1 MSTETPYAP
10 ARTRWL
16 NLLTI
21 FTIII
26 TLAAFAMSLFYAGT
40 DDVQGHVQ
48 RIFYVHVGAFTGGA
62 TAFFL
67 TVLAGI
73 AYLRTR
79 NPKWDHLAVAS
90 VEVGLP
96 LMTITLVTGMVWAR
110 PIWN

>member
-1 MSTETPYAP
+1 MMSTETPYAP

-16 NLLTI
+16 NLLTV

-40 DDVQGHVQ
+40 DDVQGHIQ

-79 NPKWDHLAVAS
+79 NPKWDDLAVAS

-96 LMTITLVTGMVWAR
+96 LMTITLVTGMV
-110 PIWN
+110 